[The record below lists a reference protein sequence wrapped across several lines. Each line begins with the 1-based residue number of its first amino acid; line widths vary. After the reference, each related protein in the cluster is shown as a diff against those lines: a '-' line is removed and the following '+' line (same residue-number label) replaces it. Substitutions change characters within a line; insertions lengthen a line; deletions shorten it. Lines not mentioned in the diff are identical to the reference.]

1 MAGIE
6 TLRRQR
12 DIDRVF
18 RGGRWRRMPAVAVGM
33 YVRGDAE
40 VTRVAFVAGRR
51 VGNAVRRN
59 RSRRRLRE
67 AWRLM
72 AERVRPGADVVVVAR
87 DRTADVDFRRLQAQV
102 GEALAAEGLLDGA
115 DDRR

>member
-1 MAGIE
+1 MAGME

-18 RGGRWRRMPAVAVGM
+18 HDGRWRRMPAVAVGVHM
-33 YVRGDAE
+33 RGDAE
-40 VTRVAFVAGRR
+40 ATRVAFVAGRR
-51 VGNAVRRN
+51 VGSAVRRN
-59 RSRRRLRE
+59 RARRRLRE

-72 AERVRPGADVVVVAR
+72 ADRVRPGADVVLVAR
-87 DRTADVDFRRLQAQV
+87 DRTADEDFRRLQAQIH
-102 GEALAAEGLLDGA
+102 EALAAEVLVSGA

>member
-1 MAGIE
+1 MAGME

-12 DIDRVF
+12 EIDRVF

-33 YVRGDAE
+33 YPRGDAE

-51 VGNAVRRN
+51 LGTAVRRN
-59 RSRRRLRE
+59 RARRRLRA

-72 AERVRPGADVVVVAR
+72 ADRVRPGADVVVVAR
-87 DRTADVDFRRLQAQV
+87 ERAAEVDFRRLQAQV
-102 GEALAAEGLLDGA
+102 REALAAEGLLDGA
-115 DDRR
+115 DERR